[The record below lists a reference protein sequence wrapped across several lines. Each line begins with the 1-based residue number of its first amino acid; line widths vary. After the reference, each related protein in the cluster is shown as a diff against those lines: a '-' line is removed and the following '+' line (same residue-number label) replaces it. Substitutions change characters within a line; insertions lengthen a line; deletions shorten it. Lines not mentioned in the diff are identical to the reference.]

1 VLPLFGRTR
10 LEVELI
16 KAMLLCPFEH
26 LNVYEAIK
34 VLSLSVCCRSLLLWS
49 PVEAGILLE
58 FILMKIVISSHGGR

>member
-16 KAMLLCPFEH
+16 KAMLLYPFEH
-26 LNVYEAIK
+26 LNIYEAIK
-34 VLSLSVCCRSLLLWS
+34 VLSLSVCCRSQLLWS
-49 PVEAGILLE
+49 PGEAGILLE